1 MFFLDRI
8 IYIYSVLRCITQR
21 ESLLLDRIIDVAI
34 HMLLYRVDH
43 KLRSNFGSISIVDLV
58 DEIRWLPGSD
68 QFALVE
74 VRAVVVLVESIRS
87 SLAGQIGV
95 DGAAYGHKRNR
106 GTNCP
111 RKISLPCRDRRPSV
125 RIFFS
130 HHFYPSPPTL
140 IFFLPENQFEA
151 RCNARYEHPEGD
163 LVQAAAKK
171 PEIS

>member
-1 MFFLDRI
+1 MK
-8 IYIYSVLRCITQR
+8 CILSSCEFQCLSRSNHLYLFRLEMQQR
-21 ESLLLDRIIDVAI
+21 ESLLLDRIIEYIRCNPRYIAWAVSYVI
-34 HMLLYRVDH
+34 T
-43 KLRSNFGSISIVDLV
+43 SGSISVVDLV

-68 QFALVE
+68 RFALVE

-111 RKISLPCRDRRPSV
+111 RRISLPCRDRRPSV

-140 IFFLPENQFEA
+140 IFFFT
-151 RCNARYEHPEGD
+151 G
-163 LVQAAAKK
+163 K
-171 PEIS
+171 PVRG